1 MRRSSAGLPQR
12 VRIHRDLR
20 VAERSCRGMDA
31 DASRQHV
38 TRRGQ
43 PRASCGVSRRAGSAP
58 AVRSCRIHGPDGRD
72 SAGHR
77 RQPSQ
82 VLRALDPATGTRQHE
97 PVPGRV
103 RGRASLDE
111 GPSSPPS
118 DGGSSAGTGPGRTVG
133 PHPCDCGS
141 SLRRPWARSDGSPGG
156 ERRHS
161 RQRLLSEDAP
171 RKAHSERRHAP
182 SGFEGRETAR
192 PRHGRIHGLA
202 RPTGGADCP
211 GPNSRTKSCPL

>member
-12 VRIHRDLR
+12 VASTEIFELLNVRAVAWTRMHLANTSQGAVNRERLAAFLGEQAALLR
-20 VAERSCRGMDA
+20 FEV
-31 DASRQHV
+31 
-38 TRRGQ
+38 
-43 PRASCGVSRRAGSAP
+43 AGSTGLTDGTVQGTVDSLARFYGRWTP
-58 AVRSCRIHGPDGRD
+58 RQGLDNTSLSCVSGVARAWTKGRL
-72 SAGHR
+72 AH
-77 RQPSQ
+77 
-82 VLRALDPATGTRQHE
+82 LRTG
-97 PVPGRV
+97 
-103 RGRASLDE
+103 A
-111 GPSSPPS
+111 
-118 DGGSSAGTGPGRTVG
+118 SSAGTGPGRTVG

-192 PRHGRIHGLA
+192 PRHGTYPWPCKAYWRGRLP
-202 RPTGGADCP
+202 RPEQ
-211 GPNSRTKSCPL
+211 STKSCPL